1 MDHKKEPCTP
11 CELRRKKKDQFM
23 KYRDIVASY
32 DPTISGLSPSLI
44 EAAKEVIKDKKK
56 DKKEEKLVLNK
67 TSKKYINFEPKVNNS
82 VAESRRLKS
91 FTRERAQSILESRK
105 VRELSEKMDAI
116 ELASYSP
123 DPVIGGGASALMAK
137 REFSKGNYGAA
148 ALNALG
154 AIPGVGAIG
163 KGIKYGKALAKI
175 KRSPELLKKAE
186 ALLGKAKARP
196 TEIITREKMAAAKGK
211 ITKDGSPVLKKSPD
225 ATTVKPVDPPPALAG
240 APVPATKV
248 KVSTKADAPAA
259 PAPAAAPA
267 APNLYQRVKGAIGD
281 GLKRRYDV
289 DQTSPGAKAF
299 LNKQDSKSQIVVDAW
314 RAAKRGDTKTAIE
327 KSGAL
332 GWRGIKAIGRGLRGG
347 VLGLARFAKDVVKT
361 NLMFGGGGGGYR
373 GDALGQ
379 LHQATG
385 GGIYGSNMST
395 EYK

>member
-1 MDHKKEPCTP
+1 MDYKKEPCTP

-32 DPTISGLSPSLI
+32 DPTINGLSPSLI
-44 EAAKEVIKDKKK
+44 EAAKKVITDKNKGKK
-56 DKKEEKLVLNK
+56 EKEEKMVLNK

-82 VAESRRLKS
+82 VAESRKPNLS
-91 FTRERAQSILESRK
+91 ARERAKAILESRK

-137 REFSKGNYGAA
+137 RELSKGNYGAA

-196 TEIITREKMAAAKGK
+196 TEIITPEKMAAAAKNEK
-211 ITKDGSPVLKKSPD
+211 ITKGGSPVLKKSPD
-225 ATTVKPVDPPPALAG
+225 ATTVNSVDSPPALARELN
-240 APVPATKV
+240 PSTKV
-248 KVSTKADAPAA
+248 NVSSKADAPVTTPPATAA
-259 PAPAAAPA
+259 SKQKQPDPSNMRYDAKNPKK
-267 APNLYQRVKGAIGD
+267 LSLWQRVG
-281 GLKRRYDV
+281 
-289 DQTSPGAKAF
+289 S
-299 LNKQDSKSQIVVDAW
+299 
-314 RAAKRGDTKTAIE
+314 
-327 KSGAL
+327 AL
-332 GWRGIKAIGRGLRGG
+332 GRGIRGTAGF
-347 VLGLARFAKDVVKT
+347 VKDVIKT
-361 NLMFGGGGGGYR
+361 NLMFGGGGSGFR
-373 GDALGQ
+373 GDALAQ

-385 GGIYGSNMST
+385 GGMYGSNMST